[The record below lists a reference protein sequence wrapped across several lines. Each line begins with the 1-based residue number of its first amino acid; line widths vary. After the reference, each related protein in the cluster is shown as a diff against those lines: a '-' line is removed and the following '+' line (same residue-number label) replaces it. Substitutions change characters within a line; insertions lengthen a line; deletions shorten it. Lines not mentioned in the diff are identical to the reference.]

1 MKVLKGF
8 GLGLVAFWLFIA
20 LIILGPACNI
30 NSTALNPEFAK
41 TEIEKLNISSTVQQI
56 LQETL
61 PSEAAPYFPAINA
74 TINENRLWIN
84 SQMEYSINKFY
95 DYVLGKSGSLD
106 LVISTEQIKQS
117 LSENLRQTYAQ
128 LPPSEQGLPFEELQR
143 QIIDEIPSVITL
155 NQDNIPSDI
164 WQTLQKIKDIS
175 GYIRIAYI
183 GLIGF
188 SLAMIALIILITRA
202 RISATLFLGIIFLVS
217 GGVSLSAAIVTQQLV
232 PDFIPMIDLP
242 SQIQVWVK
250 QLLIDLFSPWIIYG
264 IVVLVIGIFLLVT
277 SILFYSRRKQKSITV

>member
-1 MKVLKGF
+1 
-8 GLGLVAFWLFIA
+8 
-20 LIILGPACNI
+20 
-30 NSTALNPEFAK
+30 
-41 TEIEKLNISSTVQQI
+41 
-56 LQETL
+56 
-61 PSEAAPYFPAINA
+61 
-74 TINENRLWIN
+74 
-84 SQMEYSINKFY
+84 MEYSINKFY

>member
-1 MKVLKGF
+1 
-8 GLGLVAFWLFIA
+8 
-20 LIILGPACNI
+20 
-30 NSTALNPEFAK
+30 
-41 TEIEKLNISSTVQQI
+41 
-56 LQETL
+56 
-61 PSEAAPYFPAINA
+61 
-74 TINENRLWIN
+74 
-84 SQMEYSINKFY
+84 MEYSINKFY

-264 IVVLVIGIFLLVT
+264 IVVLVIGILLLVT